1 MEIFKTEAFVQM
13 ANPTPEE
20 NYRLDLLIPEKGAKE
35 LGGFLVIIPPGG
47 EMPYHYHEKRES
59 LILLIKG
66 EATETVEGKA
76 HPVKAGEIL
85 FIRAGEK
92 HKIVN
97 RSDKDLRYLEFFT
110 PIDQDF
116 IETT

>member
-1 MEIFKTEAFVQM
+1 MEIFKSEALMKM
-13 ANPTPEE
+13 AGPKKGDT
-20 NYRLDLLIPEKGAKE
+20 YRFDLLTPEKGAKQ

-47 EMPYHYHEKRES
+47 EIPYHYHEKRES
-59 LILLIKG
+59 LIFLISG

-76 HPVKAGEIL
+76 YHVKSGDIL
-85 FIRAGEK
+85 SIPAGEK

-97 RSDKDLRYLEFFT
+97 RSDKNLRYLEFFT

>member
-1 MEIFKTEAFVQM
+1 MEIFKTEAFMQM
-13 ANPTPEE
+13 ASPTPDEI
-20 NYRLDLLIPEKGAKE
+20 YRTDLLTPEKGAKQ

-59 LILLIKG
+59 LIFLING

-76 HPVKAGEIL
+76 YHVKSGDIL
-85 FIRAGEK
+85 SIPAGEK

-97 RSDKDLRYLEFFT
+97 RSDKNLRYLEFFT
-110 PIDQDF
+110 PLEPDF
-116 IETT
+116 IEVQ

>member
-1 MEIFKTEAFVQM
+1 MEIFKTDAFM
-13 ANPTPEE
+13 HMSNPTPGEI
-20 NYRLDLLIPEKGAKE
+20 YRMDLLTPEKGVKK

-59 LILLIKG
+59 IIVLIRG

-76 HPVKAGEIL
+76 YHVKSGDVL
-85 FIRAGEK
+85 FIHAGEK

-97 RSDKDLRYLEFFT
+97 PSDKDLQYLEFFT
-110 PIDQDF
+110 PLDPDF
-116 IETT
+116 IEII

>member
-1 MEIFKTEAFVQM
+1 MEIFKTEAFMQM
-13 ANPTPEE
+13 ANPTPGET
-20 NYRLDLLIPEKGAKE
+20 YRLDLLSLEKEAKE

-47 EMPYHYHEKRES
+47 RMPYHYHERRES

-66 EATETVEGKA
+66 EATETVEGKTYQ
-76 HPVKAGEIL
+76 VKSGEIL

-92 HKIVN
+92 HMIVN

>member
-1 MEIFKTEAFVQM
+1 MEIFKTDAFMQM
-13 ANPTPEE
+13 VNPTPGEI
-20 NYRLDLLIPEKGAKE
+20 YRLDLLTPEKGAKA

-59 LILLIKG
+59 LLVLIQG
-66 EATETVEGKA
+66 EAIETVEGKVY
-76 HPVKAGEIL
+76 HVKSGHIL

-92 HKIVN
+92 HKIAN
-97 RSDKDLRYLEFFT
+97 PSDKDLQYIEFFT
-110 PIDQDF
+110 PLNPDF